1 MLYTA
6 KVTRK
11 NIEKECLQTR
21 DGSKASQNLSELV
34 NNLQE
39 GETLSEIISSGSDVW
54 LTSQCR
60 CEKGGYIRWT
70 HTMDDDA
77 KPFTLNQYVENFPKS
92 GIKQS
97 MCVRSEGLC
106 GGYEIT
112 KMTNGTTLVPWD
124 KIDKSDLD
132 FLIDNDVKVTT
143 QPRQRANG

>member
-60 CEKGGYIRWT
+60 CEKGGYIRWI

-77 KPFTLNQYVENFPKS
+77 KPFTTNQNVENFPKV

-97 MCVRSEGLC
+97 LFVRHIYDSPL
-106 GGYEIT
+106 YEIT
-112 KMTNGTTLVPWD
+112 KAINGTTFTQWD
-124 KIDKSDLD
+124 KLKKSDLD